1 MIIIIYFYKANIGYL
16 GYSGVV
22 SLFSWMRFLII
33 TCAGFGVLLIRN
45 GNKISTVISCTFLNK
60 YKEEVVK
67 KTLLLSSLGG
77 ALAGLL
83 MLGNVAVS
91 ADLKIGIMVPTTG
104 SEATA
109 GKDMENAIKLAA
121 MEINKAGGVLG
132 MNIVTMTGDDACDPQ
147 QATSAASKLV
157 SADVTAVVGGY
168 CSGATL
174 PTLKIY
180 GDAGVPF
187 VVTAANSTKLI
198 GANPGNAFQINST
211 GFDQVATAV
220 DLFNSKGINKIAIIH
235 QGDGYSEDLA
245 KLTREKWS
253 AMGKEVVAYE
263 VVNKGEQD
271 QSALVTR
278 IKSKAP
284 DAVFW
289 TAYYAD
295 GAMVIKQLR
304 QAGFR
309 KLIAVGDGSNSPK
322 LLEIAGKASEG
333 VYCFSNPT
341 VEYLPEA
348 KAFHANYKKTYNQEP
363 DAYAALSYDGMM
375 LLADA
380 IKRAGSTDKAAIKKA
395 LAETRNFTGIAGAI
409 LFTKKNTLARS
420 NFVTL
425 VAKDGKW
432 TLNK

>member
-1 MIIIIYFYKANIGYL
+1 
-16 GYSGVV
+16 
-22 SLFSWMRFLII
+22 MR
-33 TCAGFGVLLIRN
+33 
-45 GNKISTVISCTFLNK
+45 KS
-60 YKEEVVK
+60 
-67 KTLLLSSLGG
+67 
-77 ALAGLL
+77 L
-83 MLGNVAVS
+83 MLTAISGAVAGMFLFGQVMA

-104 SEATA
+104 SEATS

-121 MEINKAGGVLG
+121 MEINEGGGVLG
-132 MNIVTMTGDDACDPQ
+132 MKIDTMTCDDACDPQ
-147 QATSAASKLV
+147 QGTAAATKLV
-157 SADVTAVVGGY
+157 SADVAAVVGGY

-180 GDAGVPF
+180 GDANVPF
-187 VVTAANSTKLI
+187 VIAAANSTKLI
-198 GANPGNAFQINST
+198 DANMGNAYQINST

-220 DLFNSKGINKIAIIH
+220 DLFEKKGAKKLAVVH

-245 KLTREKWS
+245 KLTREKWTS
-253 AMGKEVVAYE
+253 MGSEVVAYE

-271 QSALVTR
+271 HSALATR

-295 GAMVIKQLR
+295 GALLIKQLR
-304 QAGFR
+304 QAGYR
-309 KLIAVGDGSNSPK
+309 NLIAVGDGSNSPK
-322 LLEIAGKASEG
+322 LLEIAGKAAEG
-333 VYCFSNPT
+333 VFCFSNPT

-348 KAFHANYKKTYNQEP
+348 KDFHANYKATYNQDP
-363 DAYAALSYDGMM
+363 DAYAALSYDGMK

-380 IKRAGSTDKAAIKKA
+380 ITRAGSTDKAAIIKA
-395 LAETRNFTGIAGAI
+395 LSETKDFTGIAGPI
-409 LFTKKNTLARS
+409 SFTEQNTLARS

-432 TLNK
+432 ALNK

>member
-1 MIIIIYFYKANIGYL
+1 M
-16 GYSGVV
+16 
-22 SLFSWMRFLII
+22 
-33 TCAGFGVLLIRN
+33 
-45 GNKISTVISCTFLNK
+45 
-60 YKEEVVK
+60 K

-83 MLGNVAVS
+83 MLGNAAVS

-109 GKDMENAIKLAA
+109 GKDMENSIKLAA

-157 SADVTAVVGGY
+157 SADVTGVVGGY

-220 DLFNSKGINKIAIIH
+220 DLFNSKGINKIAIVH

-253 AMGKEVVAYE
+253 GLGKEVVAYE

-271 QSALVTR
+271 HSALVTR

-295 GAMVIKQLR
+295 GALVIKQLR

-322 LLEIAGKASEG
+322 LLEIAGKAAEG

-375 LLADA
+375 LMADA
-380 IKRAGSTDKAAIKKA
+380 IKRAGSTDKAAIMKA

-432 TLNK
+432 LLNK